1 MADGDQERARLFVV
15 EDDERT
21 REELA
26 RILGKHREFDVS
38 TFARPS
44 EALAAASHR
53 PPEMALLDLRLPEMD
68 GLALLERLREHS
80 QDLMAIIMTGYG
92 DAATPRQAR
101 EHGAVDFVEKP
112 LDLPYLLVSLRQQ
125 AREALL
131 RKGLRAG
138 AELFGRMLELLPD
151 GILVADT
158 KGRIL
163 FANGQG
169 RRLWEE
175 GLRDPGTRVTH
186 DGRVFILERTE
197 SGDRVLWHWQ
207 DLTQALEVE
216 RLAGYREMSRLLA
229 HEVRNPL
236 TPMRLWL
243 QELTAMDAGDP
254 DYANASREA
263 QRVLLQQVDRMSA
276 LVERFRA
283 LGQDLPFAA
292 VPVDA
297 GKVAAELAQTMAP
310 FAAQAGVEVVWEVPG
325 GLVALGD
332 DGALYHILFNL
343 VRNAVEASAGG
354 GRSVRVRGVAEGRIL
369 HLEVHDRGGGLP
381 PEVAAAPFTPYL
393 TTKEG
398 GTGLGLLVCREM
410 ARRMGGELVLENR
423 PGEGVTARVTLQAA
437 QGPR

>member
-26 RILGKHREFDVS
+26 RILGKHREFEVS

-44 EALAAASHR
+44 EALAAASQR
-53 PPEMALLDLRLPEMD
+53 APEMALLDLRLPEMD

-151 GILVADT
+151 GILVADV

-175 GLRDPGTRVTH
+175 GLKDPGTRVTH
-186 DGRVFILERTE
+186 NGRVFILERTE

-254 DYANASREA
+254 EYAKASREA

-297 GKVAAELAQTMAP
+297 GKVAAELARDHGPLRGSGRRRGGLGCAP
-310 FAAQAGVEVVWEVPG
+310 GARGAGRRRRSLPHPLQPGAERRGGVRRRRTERAYPGRGLGAERGAGGPRPG
-325 GLVALGD
+325 GWAAPRGGL
-332 DGALYHILFNL
+332 GALHALPDHQ
-343 VRNAVEASAGG
+343 G
-354 GRSVRVRGVAEGRIL
+354 GRDGPGTP
-369 HLEVHDRGGGLP
+369 GLP
-381 PEVAAAPFTPYL
+381 
-393 TTKEG
+393 
-398 GTGLGLLVCREM
+398 
-410 ARRMGGELVLENR
+410 
-423 PGEGVTARVTLQAA
+423 
-437 QGPR
+437 

>member
-1 MADGDQERARLFVV
+1 MTDAERERARLFIV

-21 REELA
+21 REELG
-26 RILGKHREFDVS
+26 RILGKHREFEVR

-44 EALAAASHR
+44 EALAAAAQS

-80 QDLMAIIMTGYG
+80 KDLMAIVMTGYG

-138 AELFGRMLELLPD
+138 AELFGRMLEMLPD
-151 GILVADT
+151 GILVAD
-158 KGRIL
+158 GRDRIL

-175 GLRDPGTRVTH
+175 GFKEPGARISH
-186 DGRVFILERTE
+186 QGRVFVLDRSE

-207 DLTQALEVE
+207 DLTQALEME

-243 QELTAMDAGDP
+243 QELTAMDAADP
-254 DYANASREA
+254 EYARASREA

-283 LGQDLPFAA
+283 LGQDLPFATT
-292 VPVDA
+292 VVDA
-297 GKVAAELAQTMAP
+297 GKVAAELAQTLAP
-310 FAAQAGVEVVWEVPG
+310 FAAQNRVELLWEVPP
-325 GLVALGD
+325 GLSALGD

-354 GRSVRVRGVAEGRIL
+354 GRTVRITGRVSGRSL
-369 HLEVHDRGGGLP
+369 ELEVVDHGGGLP
-381 PEVAAAPFTPYL
+381 PEVASAPFTPYL

-410 ARRMGGELVLENR
+410 ARRMGGELVLEDH
-423 PGEGVTARVTLQAA
+423 PGDGVTARVTLQTA
-437 QGPR
+437 QKS